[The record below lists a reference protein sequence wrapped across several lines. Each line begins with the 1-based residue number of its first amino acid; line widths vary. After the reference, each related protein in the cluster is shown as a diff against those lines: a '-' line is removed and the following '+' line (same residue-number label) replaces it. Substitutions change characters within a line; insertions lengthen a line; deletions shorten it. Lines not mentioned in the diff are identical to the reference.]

1 MEELFLQK
9 KPKEILFYLKNQT
22 SANISE
28 IAVKTN
34 STYAH
39 SFNLVKELEDLG
51 IIITKKRGRSKVVTL
66 TEKGRELATLLEEF
80 IEVLR
85 SKKTTSRRRK
95 RHESAKKTP
104 ISASDRLTKY
114 YENLKKISENIKSG
128 DIDSQKSKIK
138 RVVGRYRQ
146 IIKKMRPRDEKGRQL
161 RKAALMEI
169 ESILKNLS

>member
-9 KPKEILFYLKNQT
+9 KPKEILFYLKSEN

-28 IAVKTN
+28 IAAKTN

-39 SFNLVKELEDLG
+39 SFNLIRELEDLG
-51 IIITKKRGRSKVVTL
+51 IVITKKKGRSKVVTL
-66 TEKGRELATLLEEF
+66 TEKGRDLAALLEEF
-80 IEVLR
+80 VTMLR
-85 SKKTTSRRRK
+85 SGKTTPQRMRRRG
-95 RHESAKKTP
+95 ADKKAS
-104 ISASDRLTKY
+104 ISASDKLARY
-114 YENLKKISENIKSG
+114 YEKLKKISEKVKSD
-128 DIDSQKSKIK
+128 DISSQKSKIK

>member
-9 KPKEILFYLKNQT
+9 KPKEILIYLKNKN

-28 IAVKTN
+28 IAAKTN

-39 SFNLVKELEDLG
+39 SFNLIRDLENLG
-51 IIITKKRGRSKVVTL
+51 IVTTKKKGRSKVVTL
-66 TEKGRELATLLEEF
+66 TEKGRDLAALLEEF
-80 IEVLR
+80 IAVLR
-85 SKKTTSRRRK
+85 SGKTTPQRMRSRGVDKKTYIR
-95 RHESAKKTP
+95 
-104 ISASDRLTKY
+104 ASDRLAKY
-114 YENLKKISENIKSG
+114 YEKLKEISEKVKSE
-128 DIDSQKSKIK
+128 DISSQKTKIK